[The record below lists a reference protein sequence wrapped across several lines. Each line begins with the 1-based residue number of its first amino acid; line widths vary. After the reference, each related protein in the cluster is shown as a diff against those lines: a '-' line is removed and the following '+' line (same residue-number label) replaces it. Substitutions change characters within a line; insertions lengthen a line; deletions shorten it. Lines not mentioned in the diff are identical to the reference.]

1 MPLAEHMPD
10 TTSSHEL
17 DLAIPDMDSA
27 EAEERVRSVLAD
39 LPGIQTVRLIER
51 GAYIRHRSSVTP
63 SQICEAVRKSGYRA
77 SIFQD
82 DAGHVG
88 RSSQ

>member
-1 MPLAEHMPD
+1 
-10 TTSSHEL
+10 
-17 DLAIPDMDSA
+17 MDSP
-27 EAEERVRSVLAD
+27 EAEERVRGILSD
-39 LPGIQTVRLIER
+39 LPGIESVTLIER
-51 GAYIRHRSSVTP
+51 GAYVRHRSSVTP
-63 SQICEAVRKSGYRA
+63 GQICEAIRKGGYRA